1 MTARYRAPEAP
12 NHPEAGSFISF
23 PAIIVAALA
32 AATVA
37 LIRPYLETSTENTVL
52 VAMFISVAT
61 TMSTSIYNACV
72 GKIASGYRGRRWTS
86 LLLAGLLAGLF
97 ACFVGIGGL
106 SGAEVALGK
115 EPTIVA
121 SLSPTTS
128 SDPLSPLSS
137 DPDRPI
143 LDYHED
149 MDGDGLG
156 AGPPHPQGQQ
166 LLGWVDNNRDQCP
179 VQPGPSE
186 NAGCPVA
193 PPLPEG
199 VPPDGPAAA
208 GSVVP
213 PEAPPPGL

>member
-1 MTARYRAPEAP
+1 M
-12 NHPEAGSFISF
+12 
-23 PAIIVAALA
+23 
-32 AATVA
+32 
-37 LIRPYLETSTENTVL
+37 
-52 VAMFISVAT
+52 
-61 TMSTSIYNACV
+61 
-72 GKIASGYRGRRWTS
+72 
-86 LLLAGLLAGLF
+86 
-97 ACFVGIGGL
+97 
-106 SGAEVALGK
+106 
-115 EPTIVA
+115 A